1 VLLLSKRY
9 GAALV
14 SEAGGYLTMQPE
26 ARIAPVEPPYEP
38 ELKAILDK
46 WMPPNS
52 GMDPLVL
59 FRTLAVHP
67 ELASRAR
74 PLGSGIL
81 GKGLVEPRLREV
93 MIHRTCAL
101 TGAEYE
107 WGVHVLGFG
116 QPLGFSDEQL
126 ASTVHGQADDPVW
139 SDDERAVFRLADEL
153 HATST
158 VSDELFDELARRF
171 EPAQI
176 IELCLT
182 SGWYHALSYV
192 INAARLP
199 LEPWAAR
206 FPERRTAAQAAAG

>member
-1 VLLLSKRY
+1 MIQ
-9 GAALV
+9 A
-14 SEAGGYLTMQPE
+14 E
-26 ARIAPVEPPYEP
+26 ARISPVEPPYDP
-38 ELKAILDK
+38 ELKAMLDK

-52 GMDPLVL
+52 GVEPLAL
-59 FRTLAVHP
+59 FRTLALHP

-74 PLGSGIL
+74 PLGAGIL

-107 WGVHVLGFG
+107 WGVHVVGFG
-116 QPLGFSDEQL
+116 KPLGFSDEQL
-126 ASTVHGQADDPVW
+126 ASTVHGDADDPVW
-139 SDDERAVFRLADEL
+139 SDAERAVFRLADEL
-153 HATST
+153 HHTSA
-158 VSDELFDELARRF
+158 VSDELFEELERHF
-171 EPAQI
+171 DPPQI

-192 INAARLP
+192 INAARIP

-206 FPERRTAAQAAAG
+206 FPGVPAAKR